1 MMTDMISIVL
11 GKGDLNARQALNQ
24 IQMFT
29 FLDVQ
34 TAHSLT
40 FDLFGQT
47 L

>member
-1 MMTDMISIVL
+1 MMTDMMSFVL
-11 GKGDLNARQALNQ
+11 GKSDLNARQALNQ

-40 FDLFGQT
+40 FDF
-47 L
+47 